1 MNNWKNIESEAHFF
15 EILENSVNRPQIIFK
30 HSTTCGVSGHAE
42 MKLID
47 GTDQLIAHADFSYL
61 DLLQFRSI
69 SNLIASELRVTHQSP
84 QIILVINKQPVY
96 TVTHN
101 AIDVKKILNA
111 ISNFATI
118 Q

>member
-1 MNNWKNIESEAHFF
+1 MNNWKNIESETHFF
-15 EILENSVNRPQIIFK
+15 EILEKSVNRPQLIFK

-47 GTDQLIAHADFSYL
+47 GTEQLNAHADFNYL
-61 DLLQFRSI
+61 DLLQYRSI

-84 QIILVINKQPVY
+84 QIIVVINKQPVY

-111 ISNFATI
+111 ISNFATV

>member
-1 MNNWKNIESEAHFF
+1 MSNWKNIESDANFF
-15 EILENSVNRPQIIFK
+15 EILENSVNRPQLIFK
-30 HSTTCGVSGHAE
+30 HSTSCGTSAHAE
-42 MKLID
+42 MKLEEGIE
-47 GTDQLIAHADFSYL
+47 QLIAQADFNYL
-61 DLLQFRSI
+61 DLLRYRSI
-69 SNLIASELRVTHQSP
+69 SNLIAAELHVTHQSP

-111 ISNFATI
+111 ISNFATV